1 MIGIWTIS
9 TIGRVLKFIKF
20 IKFNGRFHICH
31 ISKTSLM
38 SFSFGFEVDDET
50 GNVVSFWYIYSMV
63 YIHYFNLYSKFN
75 L

>member
-1 MIGIWTIS
+1 M
-9 TIGRVLKFIKF
+9 VVFIF
-20 IKFNGRFHICH
+20 VIFRRLP
-31 ISKTSLM
+31 LM